1 MARSKLNRKSA
12 EGFAR
17 GIGED
22 LREEIDIQFNE
33 LIREVISDLTFGVGG
48 SKGSVTRSVSP
59 VLTGF
64 FSSSWKASLTPVQ
77 GTEDRKGKWAKM
89 EIVSRG
95 KKPNREYVLAPGQ
108 KPIRKIRHY
117 IPKDFRFPLDR
128 SVYIGNTV
136 NVDYLARALASKK
149 ESNQFEWYA
158 AGGELD
164 NRIDSKFVDRPNI
177 NVAGFDI

>member
-22 LREEIDIQFNE
+22 LREQIDIQFND

-64 FSSSWKASLTPVQ
+64 FASSWKASLSPLT
-77 GTEDRKGKWAKM
+77 GTEQRKAPWQALLEPKTYKLAP
-89 EIVSRG
+89 G
-95 KKPNREYVLAPGQ
+95 KKPIV
-108 KPIRKIRHY
+108 KIRHY
-117 IPKDFRFPLDR
+117 IPHKFKFPVDK
-128 SVYIGNTV
+128 SVFVGNTAKYT
-136 NVDYLARALASKK
+136 DYALASEKSLFYQYAVNGDLDALINKK
-149 ESNQFEWYA
+149 FT
-158 AGGELD
+158 D
-164 NRIDSKFVDRPNI
+164 RRPNI
-177 NVAGFDI
+177 NVAGQDI